1 MKNLKSS
8 KIILALV
15 VILAVIMGLTFNVN
29 ADEIQ
34 QINPTDVVNSASN
47 TNSNQN
53 TKSNSNSNAS
63 ANKNTNGNANTN
75 KNVNTNANKNA
86 TSYNNTNTNLPKTG
100 LADYS
105 ALFVVIGAL
114 AVVAIVAFKKANY
127 YKDI

>member
-63 ANKNTNGNANTN
+63 VNKNTSKNNTE
-75 KNVNTNANKNA
+75 KNNTT
-86 TSYNNTNTNLPKTG
+86 TSYNNANTNTNLPKTG

>member
-63 ANKNTNGNANTN
+63 ANKNTSKNNTE
-75 KNVNTNANKNA
+75 KNNTT
-86 TSYNNTNTNLPKTG
+86 TSYNNANTNTNLPKTG

-114 AVVAIVAFKKANY
+114 AVFAIVAFKKANY